1 MATMPAQDIKT
12 MKLYSDIERLDTELA
27 ARGYSK
33 SDPLTVQT
41 VQEVDS
47 MHYQGVSAVA
57 ASATALDI
65 TAGHLIFDIGSG
77 FGGPARYLAANYG
90 AVVTALELQP
100 DVHAKAAE
108 LTRRCSCDLNNN
120 DDKCSSNSITH
131 VQGDILHI
139 DLDTLGQGPGSYH
152 GIVSWLTFLHISDK
166 KRLFERCH
174 AMLRQRQADDD
185 DDDKCSA
192 MVIDDYFQI
201 QPFTAE
207 ELLSLQRD
215 VYCYDLPTKE
225 AYTQFLQ
232 AAGFTDIQW
241 LDMTTDWT
249 AFCSNRLHQFKAN
262 KSQFVDLHSAA
273 TYDKL
278 LEFYTAVATLF
289 NGGNLGGVRILAR
302 KK

>member
-1 MATMPAQDIKT
+1 MATTPAQDIKT

-41 VQEVDS
+41 VQEIDC
-47 MHYQGVSAVA
+47 MHYQGVNAVA
-57 ASATALDI
+57 ASAKALDI
-65 TAGHLIFDIGSG
+65 TAGHMILDIGSG

-90 AVVTALELQP
+90 ALVTALELQP

-108 LTRRCSCDLNNN
+108 LTLRCSCDLNNN
-120 DDKCSSNSITH
+120 NNDKCSSNSITH

-139 DLDTLGQGPGSYH
+139 DLNTLGQGSGSYH

-174 AMLRQRQADDD
+174 AMLRRRQAD

-192 MVIDDYFQI
+192 MVIDDFFQKH
-201 QPFTAE
+201 PFTAE

-215 VYCYDLPTKE
+215 VYCYDLPTKD
-225 AYTQFLQ
+225 AYTQVLQ

-241 LDMTTDWT
+241 LDLTADWA
-249 AFCSNRLHQFKAN
+249 AFCDQRLQQFKAN
-262 KSQFVDLHSAA
+262 KSQFIDLHSAA

-289 NGGNLGGVRILAR
+289 NEGNLGGVRIVAR